1 MRWSRP
7 IEGTPKTVTISRE
20 ADGWYVCIS
29 CAVVSVQPLPMTM
42 QETGIDLWLEA
53 FATPAD
59 GTMIH
64 NPGCYRKAERRLKT
78 AQRKVSRRKQGE

>member
-1 MRWSRP
+1 
-7 IEGTPKTVTISRE
+7 
-20 ADGWYVCIS
+20 
-29 CAVVSVQPLPMTM
+29 MTM